1 MSETAMESA
10 KNMAKDHK
18 EASRKRQI
26 DFLRT
31 HYNKAIVDAAIAYAD
46 SEISQRHLY
55 SYPHDSVMLEMAKAK
70 AIEAGQ
76 QEVADFIEMQMEFDT
91 QDIFNVLT
99 FAYVHGMSFGISNP
113 NICKTPEPVTDYVL
127 SKDFAFIFDYGDN
140 DFGIPIEQA
149 AKEYCKEYNNLL
161 RQIELHSSIS
171 DGDGDMMVESYK
183 KDLEFMED
191 PNTVRQLMKA
201 AFIGAYMTNA
211 IDRCWICSNKPFNA
225 MERLNKAQNL
235 ANNYFNFETNTK
247 YGVYN
252 TDRVNW
258 KFGTWDEVS
267 KFGLEEYKG
276 QQGEDDLK
284 KANGD
289 FTKYWLNGEVLIVRM
304 VDGKLVAETH

>member
-46 SEISQRHLY
+46 SEISQQHSY
-55 SYPHDSVMLEMAKAK
+55 MYPHWMEMAKAK

-91 QDIFNVLT
+91 QNIFNVLT
-99 FAYVHGMSFGISNP
+99 FAYVYGMSFGISNP
-113 NICKTPEPVTDYVL
+113 NISKTPEPVTDYVL

-161 RQIELHSSIS
+161 RQIDLYSSIS
-171 DGDGDMMVESYK
+171 DGDGDLMVESYK

-211 IDRCWICSNKPFNA
+211 IDRCWVCSNKPFNA

-235 ANNYFNFETNTK
+235 ANNYFNFETNAS
-247 YGVYN
+247 Y

>member
-10 KNMAKDHK
+10 KNTAKDHK

-46 SEISQRHLY
+46 SEISQRHLNL
-55 SYPHDSVMLEMAKAK
+55 YPHWMEMAKAK

-140 DFGIPIEQA
+140 DFGTPIEQA

-161 RQIELHSSIS
+161 RQIELYSS
-171 DGDGDMMVESYK
+171 DGDGDLMVESYK

-201 AFIGAYMTNA
+201 AFIGAYMTGA
-211 IDRCWICSNKPFNA
+211 IDRCWVCSNKSFNA
-225 MERLNKAQNL
+225 MERLNKAQDL
-235 ANNYFNFETNTK
+235 ANNYFNFETNAIH
-247 YGVYN
+247 YDVYN

-267 KFGLEEYKG
+267 KFGLEKYKG
-276 QQGEDDLK
+276 QQGEYYLK

>member
-55 SYPHDSVMLEMAKAK
+55 SYPHDFVMLEMAKEK

-76 QEVADFIEMQMEFDT
+76 QEVADFIEMQMESDT

-113 NICKTPEPVTDYVL
+113 NIGKTPEPVTDYVL

-161 RQIELHSSIS
+161 RQIELYSS
-171 DGDGDMMVESYK
+171 DGDGDLMVESYK

-191 PNTVRQLMKA
+191 PNTVRQLMKV
-201 AFIGAYMTNA
+201 AFIGAYMTGS
-211 IDRCWICSNKPFNA
+211 IDRCWVCSNKPFNA
-225 MERLNKAQNL
+225 MERLNKAQYL
-235 ANNYFNFETNTK
+235 ANNYFNFETNAIH
-247 YGVYN
+247 YDIDN
-252 TDRVNW
+252 TDRVKW

-276 QQGEDDLK
+276 QQGEDNLK
-284 KANGD
+284 EANGD

>member
-10 KNMAKDHK
+10 KNMAKDYK

-113 NICKTPEPVTDYVL
+113 NIGKTPEPVTDYVL
-127 SKDFAFIFDYGDN
+127 SKDFAFIFDYSDN

-161 RQIELHSSIS
+161 RQIELYSSIS
-171 DGDGDMMVESYK
+171 DGDGDLMVESYK

-201 AFIGAYMTNA
+201 AFIGEYMTNA
-211 IDRCWICSNKPFNA
+211 IDRCWVCSNKPFNA
-225 MERLNKAQNL
+225 MERLNKAQDL
-235 ANNYFNFETNTK
+235 ANNYFNFETNTN
-247 YGVYN
+247 YNVDN

-267 KFGLEEYKG
+267 KFGLEKYKG

>member
-46 SEISQRHLY
+46 SEISQRHL
-55 SYPHDSVMLEMAKAK
+55 YPHDSVMLEMAKAK

-113 NICKTPEPVTDYVL
+113 NIGKTPEPVTDYVL

-235 ANNYFNFETNTK
+235 ANNYFNFETNAK
-247 YGVYN
+247 YGVDN

-276 QQGEDDLK
+276 QQGEDGLK
-284 KANGD
+284 EANGD

>member
-1 MSETAMESA
+1 MESA
-10 KNMAKDHK
+10 KNTAKDHK

-113 NICKTPEPVTDYVL
+113 NIGKTPEPVTDYVL

-161 RQIELHSSIS
+161 RQIELYSSIS
-171 DGDGDMMVESYK
+171 DGADDLMVESYK

-235 ANNYFNFETNTK
+235 ANNYFNFETNAK
-247 YGVYN
+247 YGVDN
-252 TDRVNW
+252 TARVNW

-267 KFGLEEYKG
+267 KFGLEKYKG